1 MSDMSMSDS
10 TPTPAE
16 APGHLGPAD
25 RGVGIAAPGRL
36 HLGFL
41 DPSGSLGRRF
51 GSLGLVIGGFET
63 RLALRRSGSSR
74 LTADGAAAEREA
86 GRAAE
91 HLTAMQAATRLHAP
105 LHLHLQEV
113 LPAHAGFGSGTQLA
127 LAIGRAFATMHE
139 LALPTAEIAR
149 LLGRGLRSG
158 IGIAGFDQ
166 GGLLLDGGPDADGGT
181 APLLARLVLPTAWRV
196 LLVLDT
202 AHSGL
207 SGAPEKVAIEALPP
221 FAQADAAA
229 VCHEV
234 LMRVM
239 PGAATGDFAAFAAG
253 VNRLQQLV
261 GGHFAPAQGGGL
273 FASSAV
279 ANVCRWLAAQT
290 PCATGQSS
298 WGPTGFAILPSQALA
313 EALRDGAMAAG
324 IVAPG
329 LQLRVVIPRA
339 HGAVIERLPS
349 APLTATAQPAHASA

>member
-1 MSDMSMSDS
+1 MPMPDS
-10 TPTPAE
+10 TPAPAE
-16 APGHLGPAD
+16 PPRHRGQAD
-25 RGVGIAAPGRL
+25 RGVGVAAPGRL

-63 RLALRRSGSSR
+63 RLALRRSSASR
-74 LTADGAAAEREA
+74 LTADGAAAEKEA

-91 HLTAMQAATRLHAP
+91 HLAAMQTATGLDAP
-105 LHLHLQEV
+105 LHLHLHEV

-127 LAIGRAFATMHE
+127 LAIGRAFAALHH
-139 LALPTAEIAR
+139 LDLPTVAIAR

-158 IGIAGFDQ
+158 IGIAGFEE
-166 GGLLLDGGPDADGGT
+166 GGLLLDGGPGADGGV
-181 APLLARLVLPTAWRV
+181 APLLARLTVPAEWRV

-202 AHSGL
+202 THSGL
-207 SGAPEKVAIEALPP
+207 SGGPEKDAIEALPR

-229 VCHEV
+229 ACHEV

-253 VNRLQQLV
+253 INRLQQLV

-279 ANVCRWLAAQT
+279 AKVCHWLAAQT

-298 WGPTGFAILPSQALA
+298 WGPTGFAILQARPWPRRCVTVRWQPPS
-313 EALRDGAMAAG
+313 LRLDCSFGW
-324 IVAPG
+324 
-329 LQLRVVIPRA
+329 
-339 HGAVIERLPS
+339 
-349 APLTATAQPAHASA
+349 

>member
-1 MSDMSMSDS
+1 MAAMSMPASK
-10 TPTPAE
+10 PAPAE
-16 APGHLGPAD
+16 APGHRGQAD

-51 GSLGLVIGGFET
+51 GSLGLVIDGLET
-63 RLALRRSGSSR
+63 RLCLHRSSVSR
-74 LTADGAAAEREA
+74 LSADGAAPEHEA

-91 HLTAMQAATRLHAP
+91 HLAAMQTATGLHAP
-105 LHLHLQEV
+105 LHLHLHEV

-127 LAIGRAFATMHE
+127 LAIGRAFA
-139 LALPTAEIAR
+139 ALHDMAMPTADIAR

-158 IGIAGFDQ
+158 IGIAGFEQ
-166 GGLLLDGGPDADGGT
+166 GGLLLDGGPGTDGGV
-181 APLLARLVLPTAWRV
+181 APLLARLAVPAEWRV
-196 LLVLDT
+196 LLVLDP

-207 SGAPEKVAIEALPP
+207 SGGPEKDAIEALPR

-229 VCHEV
+229 ACHEV

-239 PGAATGDFAAFAAG
+239 PGAATDDFEAFAAG

-273 FASSAV
+273 FASPAV
-279 ANVCRWLAAQT
+279 EQVCNWLAAQT

-313 EALRDGAMAAG
+313 KALHDGAMAAG
-324 IVAPG
+324 VVAPG
-329 LQLRVVIPRA
+329 LQLRVVSPRD
-339 HGAVIERLPS
+339 HGAVIERLAA
-349 APLTATAQPAHASA
+349 APQASLAQPAHTGA